1 MKRLANPAALISLI
15 WLFAWQANSQPA
27 DLGEAN
33 IRTPFR
39 ADGRFCYLYLGIAK
53 GYFTREGLKVRID
66 EGENSVQVLQTVGAG
81 QDFMTYPSLN
91 LLPLI
96 RAQGA
101 QIRAV
106 AVMEQQHPAGVVVH
120 GSGDIQSPHQLAGK
134 TILVGPGDAA
144 TLLPPFL
151 RGSGVDPSTVKVVNT
166 DHRTKLQSFL
176 AKKGDGAAI
185 FSEGE
190 LPVILKQD
198 PQARFFPYDKVF
210 SMYGLGLV
218 VHEKTIAER
227 PQAVGAAVRGM
238 LAAERQ
244 ALKNPEEC
252 IDALAAAFPDRKFD
266 PEISLN
272 QLKEHQKLLT
282 PGKEK
287 MGRMSDERW
296 KGLEALLVQYFG
308 LKPSARRAA
317 DYYTNEFVPAE

>member
-1 MKRLANPAALISLI
+1 VRPNALAVL
-15 WLFAWQANSQPA
+15 LFAGILLGASHASRPA

-33 IRTPFR
+33 LRTPFR
-39 ADGRFCYLYLGIAK
+39 ADGRFCYLYLAAAK
-53 GYFTREGLKVRID
+53 GYFTREGLKLRID

-91 LLPLI
+91 LLPLV

-101 QIRAV
+101 RIRAV
-106 AVMEQQHPAGVVVH
+106 AVLEQKHPAGVVVH
-120 GSGDIQSPHQLAGK
+120 GSGDVQSPGQLAGK

-198 PQARFFPYDKVF
+198 PQARFFPYDRVF

-227 PQAVGAAVRGM
+227 PQAVAAAVRGV
-238 LAAERQ
+238 LAAERD

-252 IDALAAAFPDRKFD
+252 IDALTAAFPNRPFDRA
-266 PEISLN
+266 ISVQ
-272 QLKEHQKLLT
+272 QLQEHQKLLT
-282 PGKEK
+282 PGNER
-287 MGRMSDERW
+287 MGSMNDERW
-296 KGLEALLVQYFG
+296 KALEALLVQYFG
-308 LKPSARRAA
+308 LKPTARTVAE
-317 DYYTNEFVPAE
+317 YYTNEFVPAQ